1 MQSPLFLSSKVPQF
15 PGNGIWHFQQ
25 VLPCAPV
32 VHPQLWSMMRNDKL
46 GEYQRSAL
54 CVYTHMPYLEGAI
67 CGNRWILGHYPDEC
81 LLPSVSAEKAVP
93 WKGSVT
99 QRHINFLTSLQW
111 QITRGTCLFPTC
123 SAHARSPNPFKWTL
137 LDDATSKHRHFI
149 LKNKPL
155 GIVEGITDMNQF
167 LSLPVLSFTTVHG
180 TLKGLTMIVFLPQV
194 SYVKMA
200 RRLSK

>member
-1 MQSPLFLSSKVPQF
+1 MQSPLLLSSKVPQF

-25 VLPCAPV
+25 VLPSAPV

-155 GIVEGITDMNQF
+155 GIDNRYESIFITSSPLFYYSAWDIERSNNDCIF
-167 LSLPVLSFTTVHG
+167 AAGELCENGTT
-180 TLKGLTMIVFLPQV
+180 TL
-194 SYVKMA
+194 
-200 RRLSK
+200 